1 MPCRRCCRRCLEAG
15 VNFLRSSELAQTS
28 VQTGRSE
35 RGLWASVRRP
45 PPLPEDA
52 APAGRVVHTGVGAVE
67 PELVA
72 RTRLLGSGERKGKL
86 PPEACDEEGI
96 RQGQRGTVC
105 LLLKIFPDAI

>member
-1 MPCRRCCRRCLEAG
+1 M
-15 VNFLRSSELAQTS
+15 
-28 VQTGRSE
+28 
-35 RGLWASVRRP
+35 RRP
-45 PPLPEDA
+45 PARCSLKTQRLPSA
-52 APAGRVVHTGVGAVE
+52 WGPAEGHVVHTGVGAVE

-96 RQGQRGTVC
+96 KQGSEGVTMC